1 MKFSNLKKKAPFLIK
16 NPDYC
21 KTKEGVIDIACRDC
35 DFWKED
41 ERDYE
46 CGARALLRILLEKN
60 VISIEEIVRAV
71 SE

>member
-1 MKFSNLKKKAPFLIK
+1 MTFANLKKKAPLLLQ

-21 KTKEGVIDIACRDC
+21 RTKEGIVDIACRDC

-46 CGARALLRILLEKN
+46 CGARALLRVLLEKN
-60 VISIEEIVRAV
+60 VVSIEEIVRAI

>member
-1 MKFSNLKKKAPFLIK
+1 MTFAHLKSKAGYFRDHPE
-16 NPDYC
+16 YC
-21 KTKEGVIDIACRDC
+21 KTKDGLIDLACRDC

-46 CGARALLRILLEKN
+46 CGALALLRLLLERDVLSIDE
-60 VISIEEIVRAV
+60 VIRAV

>member
-16 NPDYC
+16 NSNYC

-41 ERDYE
+41 DRDYE
-46 CGARALLRILLEKN
+46 CGARALLRILLEKD
-60 VISIEEIVRAV
+60 VISVEEIVRAV

>member
-1 MKFSNLKKKAPFLIK
+1 MAFPHLKSKAAYFKEHPE
-16 NPDYC
+16 YC
-21 KTKEGVIDIACRDC
+21 KTKEGIIDLVCRDC

-46 CGARALLRILLEKN
+46 CGARALISTLIAKDVL
-60 VISIEEIVRAV
+60 SIEEIIRAV

>member
-1 MKFSNLKKKAPFLIK
+1 MKFLNLEKKAPFLIE

-41 ERDYE
+41 DRDYE
-46 CGARALLRILLEKN
+46 CGARALLRILLEKD
-60 VISIEEIVRAV
+60 VISVEEIIRAV

>member
-1 MKFSNLKKKAPFLIK
+1 MSFSNLKKKAHFLRQ

-21 KTKEGVIDIACRDC
+21 KTKEGLIDIACRDC

-41 ERDYE
+41 DRDYE
-46 CGARALLRILLEKN
+46 CGARALLRVLLEKN
-60 VISIEEIVRAV
+60 VVSIEEIIRAV